1 MSWATK
7 PGNSMSAPRKVAG
20 VSLSI
25 GAKIWLG
32 MGILLAGYTLSMAMG
47 MVQGHKQAG
56 HLTGLADSVFP
67 ATRLGQ
73 QAEAAFDRQVKLYED
88 AMMMGEA
95 ELVDNASAEASNI
108 SEKLSQVAKLPSL
121 PNEWVNKVDNLKGE
135 FSDFSSEASVV
146 YLAVSGM
153 DPTENDM
160 NRAKGLG
167 QKTQTLRGSLT
178 ELNDG
183 LAIYLTTELN
193 SLVKASEAKTRMD
206 IIMFLA
212 VILASGIT
220 VYFIINRMIVKP
232 IDKVMGKMIAS
243 SRSLEGSVQN
253 VAASS
258 EAMAEGAV
266 QQETQLQ
273 ATSHAMGDFSEQ
285 AKANAEHG
293 RTASRMAQEAEVA
306 DKNSRQAM
314 DRMTDA
320 ISKIRSSAEETSSII
335 KTIDEIAFQTN
346 LLALNAAVE
355 AARAGD
361 AGKGFAVVAE
371 EVRNLASRS
380 TEAVKTTSLTLAQ
393 SQDHARDGVLATEEV
408 KTSLDRINS
417 VVDQVC
423 SIIADMAAASEK
435 QSQSIAGVN
444 VAVGEMENVTH
455 NNSASAEKW
464 AQTSQDLAGQAQGLR
479 EAVNVLAEV
488 VGQ

>member
-1 MSWATK
+1 M
-7 PGNSMSAPRKVAG
+7 
-20 VSLSI
+20 SI

-32 MGILLAGYTLSMAMG
+32 MGILLAGYTLSMVTG
-47 MVQGHKQAG
+47 MVQGHQQVG

-73 QAEAAFDRQVKLYED
+73 QTEAAFDRQVKLYED

-95 ELVDNASAEASNI
+95 ELVDNATAEASKVTDN
-108 SEKLSQVAKLPSL
+108 LSRMADLSSL
-121 PNEWVNKVDNLKGE
+121 PQEWVVKVDGLKRDFAG
-135 FSDFSSEASVV
+135 FSSEAGQV

-153 DPTENDM
+153 DPTEEDM
-160 NRAKGLG
+160 NHAKALG
-167 QKTQTLRGSLT
+167 QKTQALRGSLT

-183 LAIYLTTELN
+183 LATFLTSELG
-193 SLVKASEAKTRMD
+193 SLVKKSQAKSRLD
-206 IIMFLA
+206 LFMFLA
-212 VILASGIT
+212 VILAAGVT

-232 IDKVMGKMIAS
+232 IDKVMEKMNAS

-253 VAASS
+253 VTVSS
-258 EAMAEGAV
+258 EAMANGAM

-273 ATSHAMGDFSEQ
+273 ATSLAMGEFSEQ

-293 RTASRMAQEAEVA
+293 RTASRMAQEAEQA

-314 DRMTDA
+314 ERMSDA
-320 ISKIRSSAEETSSII
+320 ISKIRSSADETASII

-380 TEAVKTTSLTLAQ
+380 AEAVQTTSVTLAQ
-393 SQDHARDGVLATEEV
+393 SQDHAKDGVLATEEV
-408 KTSLDRINS
+408 KSSLDRINS

-423 SIIADMAAASEK
+423 SIIAEMSAASEK
-435 QSQSIAGVN
+435 QSQSINGVN

-455 NNSASAEKW
+455 TNSASAEKW
-464 AQTSQDLAGQAQGLR
+464 AQTSQDLAEQADGLR